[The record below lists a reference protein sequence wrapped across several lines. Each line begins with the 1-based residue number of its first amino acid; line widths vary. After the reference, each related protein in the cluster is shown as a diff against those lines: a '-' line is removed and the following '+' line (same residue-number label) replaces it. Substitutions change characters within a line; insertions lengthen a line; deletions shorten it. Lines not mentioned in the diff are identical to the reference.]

1 MMASSSDSPISA
13 STSQVFIKSLQR
25 LQSSEAGDV
34 DGGSPQQSL
43 SAGVLSV
50 SSSSFITKRLHV
62 QSDGFD
68 DEKTH
73 KVPQTGRELKLTQQQ
88 ALHEHMYRHRRQ
100 ACITRGDYRLEEYL
114 QTPKGTLD
122 EKDFVIFDLLW
133 ITGLV

>member
-1 MMASSSDSPISA
+1 MASSPDSPISA
-13 STSQVFIKSLQR
+13 SSLYKITAETPEFRGRGRGCGESTAVFKCRGSFSLI
-25 LQSSEAGDV
+25 
-34 DGGSPQQSL
+34 
-43 SAGVLSV
+43 VLI
-50 SSSSFITKRLHV
+50 FTKRLRV

-68 DEKTH
+68 DKETH

-114 QTPKGTLD
+114 QMPKGTLD